1 MSHPTDLADIV
12 RTGLGQLAT
21 DPAGCLSL
29 HTRRGIWTS
38 FGPFVFDDRERAV
51 PCSGLV
57 RRVHLAVLAVR
68 HVLPLWEK
76 HFRED
81 RQLHDMLEIAQAYV
95 HGDVAYDMAHQA
107 NEKGW
112 FHADNVSAICFDRK
126 DDPGQ
131 RAAFVC
137 YAASK
142 AVVTAL
148 YDEILALHRL
158 EHASEADID
167 PYELDA
173 ASYAA
178 AAIAGGHVKAKDAST
193 DRRREFW
200 RWYLEAAVPLA
211 RDAA

>member
-1 MSHPTDLADIV
+1 MTENARSLAVD
-12 RTGLGQLAT
+12 
-21 DPAGCLSL
+21 
-29 HTRRGIWTS
+29 W
-38 FGPFVFDDRERAV
+38 
-51 PCSGLV
+51 V
-57 RRVHLAVLAVR
+57 RRVYLAALAVR

-81 RQLHDMLEIAQAYV
+81 RQPHDMLEIAQAYV
-95 HGDVAYDMAHQA
+95 HGDVAYDMARRA

-112 FHADNVSAICFDRK
+112 VHADNVSAICFDRR
-126 DDPGQ
+126 DGPGQ

-142 AVVTAL
+142 AVATAL
-148 YDEILALHRL
+148 YDEMLALHRL
-158 EHASEADID
+158 ECACEGDID

-178 AAIAGGHVKAKDAST
+178 AAFAGGHVKAPETSK